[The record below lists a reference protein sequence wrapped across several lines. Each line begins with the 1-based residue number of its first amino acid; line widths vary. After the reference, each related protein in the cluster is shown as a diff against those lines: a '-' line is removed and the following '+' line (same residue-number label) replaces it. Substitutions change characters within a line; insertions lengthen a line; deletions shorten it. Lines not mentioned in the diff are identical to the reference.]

1 MKSALWNLFFGD
13 SPLAMRR
20 CAFQEIIYAIDLNA
34 FRMFSNETSN
44 DFILEQLHRVQ
55 VELHEKRCDL

>member
-1 MKSALWNLFFGD
+1 MLY
-13 SPLAMRR
+13 
-20 CAFQEIIYAIDLNA
+20 QEVIYADDLNA

-55 VELHEKRCDL
+55 VELHE